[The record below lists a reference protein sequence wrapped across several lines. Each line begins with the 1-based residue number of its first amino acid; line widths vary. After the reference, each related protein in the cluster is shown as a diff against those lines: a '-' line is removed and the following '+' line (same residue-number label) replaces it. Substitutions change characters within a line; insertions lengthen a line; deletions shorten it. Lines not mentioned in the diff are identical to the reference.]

1 MKQKWIYSI
10 KTMSVTFALASI
22 SSLSMAA
29 IQGLHF
35 HIRIGKLPVIIPGY
49 TVLPDINPTQTWM
62 ASFGAIRACCGCE
75 Q

>member
-35 HIRIGKLPVIIPGY
+35 SHKDWEI
-49 TVLPDINPTQTWM
+49 
-62 ASFGAIRACCGCE
+62 A
-75 Q
+75 